1 MGVINL
7 LKPLR
12 TRIRGGSTQ
21 SASPNSG
28 AGPEPGS
35 PPGAAKR
42 ERADQLSER
51 VRRILVTTLYAQ
63 PSSLAIGALCTVAA
77 ASVSAWIAELPELY
91 VAAVILTIIG
101 VARVVAALGLSP
113 DSENTSTAVLELVYE
128 VGAFSYALALGCT
141 AAFTIL
147 IGTQTQVEVLMV
159 ANALGYGIG
168 VSARNAGRP
177 TIAIG
182 QLALTCLPIALA
194 AFWAGGAGFIVL
206 GITIILLIPAM
217 ISIAGNIFTVL
228 RDSIASAETSA
239 RLADK
244 MQVLAR
250 TDVVT
255 GLANRAGLN
264 HAMVETMMG
273 VDEDS
278 RLALIWV
285 DLDRFK
291 EVNDLLG
298 HPVGDRVLSEVA
310 KRLREVA
317 PEAGTVA
324 RFGGDEFIVF
334 CPISDSKDAAR
345 LASEIHA
352 EIMRPFRIDG
362 ERLEVRASLGV
373 ALLPDNG
380 TDADTLMQSAD
391 LALYHAKVGGRSQT
405 CFFDSSMTRDLVR
418 RREIEDELRAAI
430 QRDELSIFFQPIV
443 DLETGRIKTFEAL
456 VRWFHPEKGELRP
469 DEFIPVAEETGV
481 IVTLGNWITA
491 QAARIAATWPEDVTV
506 AVNLS
511 PLQIR
516 APGAALGIKNAL
528 REAGLDPRRLELEV
542 TESLFIEDN
551 HSTAAFIE
559 ELSEMGV
566 RFALDD
572 FGTGYSSLGYI
583 NKFPFSK
590 IKVDRSFVSGAQVGK
605 KSDAIIRAVA
615 EMGNTLGMD
624 IVAEGL
630 EEIEQVQA
638 VRDAGCNLGQ
648 GYYFSR
654 AVPDYLAAM
663 LLAQERE
670 QDLRAA
676 SA

>member
-1 MGVINL
+1 MYSSPQNL
-7 LKPLR
+7 
-12 TRIRGGSTQ
+12 
-21 SASPNSG
+21 
-28 AGPEPGS
+28 
-35 PPGAAKR
+35 
-42 ERADQLSER
+42 
-51 VRRILVTTLYAQ
+51 V
-63 PSSLAIGALCTVAA
+63 IGAVATVSAAAVAAWLSNSFWLWVAA
-77 ASVSAWIAELPELY
+77 AVLAI
-91 VAAVILTIIG
+91 VATVRI
-101 VARVVAALGLSP
+101 VAALGLSP
-113 DSENTSTAVLELVYE
+113 DADRNSTTLLEVTYE
-128 VGAFSYALALGCT
+128 IGAFSYALALGVT
-141 AAFTIL
+141 AAYTIYVDSL
-147 IGTQTQVEVLMV
+147 AQVQVLMV
-159 ANALGYGIG
+159 ANALGYGVG
-168 VSARNAGRP
+168 VTARNAGRP

-182 QLALTCLPIALA
+182 QLTFSCLPIAII
-194 AFWAGGAGFIVL
+194 GFVTMEPAYVAL
-206 GITIILLIPAM
+206 SATILLLIPAQ
-217 ISIAGNIFTVL
+217 SLIARRIFSEL
-228 RDSIASAETSA
+228 RDSVASANANAE
-239 RLADK
+239 LAAK
-244 MQVLAR
+244 MEELAR

-264 HAMVETMMG
+264 HAMLEELMAADADT
-273 VDEDS
+273 
-278 RLALIWV
+278 RLALVWI

-298 HPVGDRVLSEVA
+298 HPVGDRVLNEVGR
-310 KRLREVA
+310 RLDAIV
-317 PEAGTVA
+317 PAGSTVA

-334 CPISDSKDAAR
+334 GPVPDPQAAEL

-352 EIMRPFRIDG
+352 EIMRPFRLDG

-373 ALLPDNG
+373 ALSPDNG
-380 TDADTLMQSAD
+380 IDADTLMQSAD

-418 RREIEDELRAAI
+418 RREIEHELRTAL

-443 DLETGRIKTFEAL
+443 DLETGRIRTFEAL
-456 VRWFHPEKGELRP
+456 VRWFHPEKGELTP

-481 IVTLGNWITA
+481 IVTLGNWITV
-491 QAARIAATWPEDVTV
+491 QAARIAANWPEEVTV

-551 HSTAAFIE
+551 HATARFIE
-559 ELSEMGV
+559 ELSDIGV

-583 NKFPFSK
+583 NSFPFSK

-605 KSDAIIRAVA
+605 KSNAIIRAVA
-615 EMGNTLGMD
+615 EMGTQLGMD

-630 EEIEQVQA
+630 ETIEQVQA
-638 VRDAGCNLGQ
+638 VRSAGCNLGQ

-670 QDLRAA
+670 NGARQA

>member
-1 MGVINL
+1 MGVTRFLNAL
-7 LKPLR
+7 LHPAR
-12 TRIRGGSTQ
+12 
-21 SASPNSG
+21 
-28 AGPEPGS
+28 PGLEQGREQPS
-35 PPGAAKR
+35 R
-42 ERADQLSER
+42 ERSDQLSER
-51 VRRILVTTLYAQ
+51 VRRMLVTTLYAQ
-63 PSSLAIGALCTVAA
+63 PSSLAIGALATVSAA
-77 ASVSAWIAELPELY
+77 GVSAWIAGLPELW
-91 VAAVILTIIG
+91 VAAVILGMIA

-113 DSENTSTAVLELVYE
+113 DSEGNSTATLEMVYE

-147 IGTQTQVEVLMV
+147 VGTNAEVVVLMV

-168 VSARNAGRP
+168 VSARNAGRL

-182 QLALTCLPIALA
+182 QLALSCVPIALA
-194 AFWAGGAGFIVL
+194 CFWVGSIGFIAL
-206 GITIILLIPAM
+206 GFTILLLIPAM
-217 ISIAGNIFTVL
+217 ISIATNIFKVL
-228 RDSIASAETSA
+228 RDSIAAAETSKK
-239 RLADK
+239 LADK
-244 MQVLAR
+244 MQILAR

-264 HAMVETMMG
+264 HAMVETMMA
-273 VDEDS
+273 VEDDTC
-278 RLALIWV
+278 LALFWI

-298 HPVGDRVLSEVA
+298 HPVGDRVLNEVA
-310 KRLREVA
+310 KRLRSVS
-317 PEAGTVA
+317 PEGATVA

-334 CPISDSKDAAR
+334 CPITGRKDAER
-345 LASEIHA
+345 LASEVHA
-352 EIMRPFRIDG
+352 EIMRPLRIDG

-373 ALLPDNG
+373 AMLPEHG
-380 TDADTLMQSAD
+380 RDADTLMQSAD

-405 CFFDSSMTRDLVR
+405 CFYDSAMSRDLVR
-418 RREIEDELRAAI
+418 RREIEDELRSAL

-491 QAARIAATWPEDVTV
+491 QAARVAASWPEEVTL

-551 HSTAAFIE
+551 HATASFIE
-559 ELSEMGV
+559 ELSEIGV

-590 IKVDRSFVSGAQVGK
+590 IKVDRSFVSGTQVGR

-630 EEIEQVQA
+630 ETIEQVQA
-638 VRDAGCNLGQ
+638 VKDAGCNLGQ

-670 QDLRAA
+670 QEGRKALG
-676 SA
+676 